1 MLDCKEKHQQLLG
14 CQVSIFE
21 LSVPLKGK
29 KPKNWILHIQWE
41 LKKNDILKF
50 ETLKGLN
57 SPKIETRPPKLFCCF
72 VLQSNKMSLLS
83 QTVYKAK
90 SRKKN

>member
-21 LSVPLKGK
+21 LSVPLRGR
-29 KPKNWILHIQWE
+29 KPKNLILHILWE
-41 LKKNDILKF
+41 LKNGVLRF
-50 ETLKGLN
+50 ETFKGLN

-72 VLQSNKMSLLS
+72 VLQSNKMPLLS
-83 QTVYKAK
+83 QTVYKQK
-90 SRKKN
+90 VEKN